1 MEQLAQ
7 IVFDELQELKKRF
20 DAACKDRKDSLKN
33 LCECCEETD
42 IEIEHPIFGDPILDV
57 EEDGQNVMKLN
68 MAFLCNSCFVKL
80 KEQNKL

>member
-57 EEDGQNVMKLN
+57 EEDGQNFSWLSKWIFNIYIFMDYYN
-68 MAFLCNSCFVKL
+68 
-80 KEQNKL
+80 